1 MLCQCIINS
10 RLEVAVRLHENRLYE
25 VRIHF
30 GNQLD
35 ACPFQN
41 HGDCGCLVTSQLEVV
56 LYPRNKLLGL
66 LSLSYPFLK
75 YPLAETFIACAHKND
90 CAAVLNGMPGI
101 VQRFLGLIEIQILW
115 RAPL

>member
-66 LSLSYPFLK
+66 LSLSNPLLK
-75 YPLAETFIACAHKND
+75 NLLSQTFPACAHKND
-90 CAAVLNGMPGI
+90 CAAVLNGMLGI
-101 VQRFLGLIEIQILW
+101 VKSLLGLIEIQILW
-115 RAPL
+115 SAPL